1 MALNEALKILIQFE
15 STAERVPG
23 LRSLSC
29 VSVNVAA
36 LVLNGWSFL
45 ALMKCLFVFYAF
57 FFNHVL
63 PCPCSF
69 SVILVMV
76 VYRVRTKKT
85 NGRKI
90 CALNLQIIIVFVLV
104 NINFLRV

>member
-1 MALNEALKILIQFE
+1 MALNEELKILIQFE

-23 LRSLSC
+23 LRSRSC

-57 FFNHVL
+57 FFKSCAPMPLQFLSHL
-63 PCPCSF
+63 GH
-69 SVILVMV
+69 
-76 VYRVRTKKT
+76 
-85 NGRKI
+85 GR
-90 CALNLQIIIVFVLV
+90 LQSS
-104 NINFLRV
+104 N

>member
-1 MALNEALKILIQFE
+1 MALNEELKILIQFE

-45 ALMKCLFVFYAF
+45 ALMKCLFFMLF
-57 FFNHVL
+57 F
-63 PCPCSF
+63 
-69 SVILVMV
+69 
-76 VYRVRTKKT
+76 
-85 NGRKI
+85 
-90 CALNLQIIIVFVLV
+90 
-104 NINFLRV
+104 

>member
-45 ALMKCLFVFYAF
+45 ALMKCLVFLCF
-57 FFNHVL
+57 FLIMCSHAPAVSQSSWSWSSTEFELRRQMEEKYVL
-63 PCPCSF
+63 LICKLLLF
-69 SVILVMV
+69 LFLLIL
-76 VYRVRTKKT
+76 
-85 NGRKI
+85 
-90 CALNLQIIIVFVLV
+90 
-104 NINFLRV
+104 NF

>member
-1 MALNEALKILIQFE
+1 MALNEELKILIQFE

-57 FFNHVL
+57 FFKSCAPMPLQFLNHL
-63 PCPCSF
+63 GH
-69 SVILVMV
+69 
-76 VYRVRTKKT
+76 
-85 NGRKI
+85 GR
-90 CALNLQIIIVFVLV
+90 LQSS
-104 NINFLRV
+104 N

>member
-1 MALNEALKILIQFE
+1 MALNEELKILIQFE

-57 FFNHVL
+57 FLNHVL

-69 SVILVMV
+69 SVIWSWSSTEFELRRQMEEKYVLL
-76 VYRVRTKKT
+76 
-85 NGRKI
+85 I
-90 CALNLQIIIVFVLV
+90 CKLLL
-104 NINFLRV
+104 FLFLLILIF

>member
-1 MALNEALKILIQFE
+1 MALNEELKILIQFE

-36 LVLNGWSFL
+36 LVLNGWSLL

-57 FFNHVL
+57 FLNHVL

-69 SVILVMV
+69 SVIWSWSSTEFELRRQMEEKYVLL
-76 VYRVRTKKT
+76 
-85 NGRKI
+85 I
-90 CALNLQIIIVFVLV
+90 CKLLL
-104 NINFLRV
+104 FLFLLILIF

>member
-1 MALNEALKILIQFE
+1 MALNEELKILIQFE

-57 FFNHVL
+57 FKIMCSHAPAVSQSSWSWSSTEFELRRQMEEKYVL
-63 PCPCSF
+63 LICKLLLF
-69 SVILVMV
+69 LFLLIL
-76 VYRVRTKKT
+76 
-85 NGRKI
+85 I
-90 CALNLQIIIVFVLV
+90 F
-104 NINFLRV
+104 

>member
-1 MALNEALKILIQFE
+1 MALNEELKILIQFE

-57 FFNHVL
+57 FLNRVL

-90 CALNLQIIIVFVLV
+90 YVLL
-104 NINFLRV
+104 ICKLLLFLFLLILIF

>member
-29 VSVNVAA
+29 VRVNVAA

-45 ALMKCLFVFYAF
+45 ALMKC
-57 FFNHVL
+57 
-63 PCPCSF
+63 
-69 SVILVMV
+69 
-76 VYRVRTKKT
+76 KKT
-85 NGRKI
+85 FFMLFFKLCAPMPLQFLSHLGHGR
-90 CALNLQIIIVFVLV
+90 LQSS
-104 NINFLRV
+104 N